1 MMMRLSQ
8 VADVVSKRYQIRLD
22 EARTI
27 AQAITDSRHFRTE
40 QDVEEHLQELDEPF
54 GKQAI
59 QMAHLSEEQVIDGE
73 A

>member
-8 VADVVSKRYQIRLD
+8 VADVVSKRYQVSLD

-40 QDVEEHLQELDEPF
+40 QDVEAHLQELDEPF
-54 GKQAI
+54 GKQAT
-59 QMAHLSEEQVIDGE
+59 MLAHLSEEQVIDGE